1 MAQGGVQAMETMLYT
16 IDHINQQE
24 WWLKD
29 VPLGNMEIFVIRV
42 STFARVLSVHNFQ
55 TSPGLGNLLVCL
67 LPKAENCLCSLNSSG
82 FCQRPYFFK
91 GSGFGIGIRTLLQV
105 ILRMSFP
112 LHKYGF
118 ENHEKCLLCFS
129 RSMNWN
135 RMVFQRKLIKVKGVA
150 ELFFGPIGSRKR
162 KSCSDY
168 KLSQVFQV
176 LF

>member
-1 MAQGGVQAMETMLYT
+1 MIHERNNIKTCGPIMAQGGVQAMETMLYT

-42 STFARVLSVHNFQ
+42 STFAKIRVLSVHNFQ

-91 GSGFGIGIRTLLQV
+91 GSGFGIGIRTLL
-105 ILRMSFP
+105 
-112 LHKYGF
+112 
-118 ENHEKCLLCFS
+118 
-129 RSMNWN
+129 
-135 RMVFQRKLIKVKGVA
+135 
-150 ELFFGPIGSRKR
+150 
-162 KSCSDY
+162 
-168 KLSQVFQV
+168 
-176 LF
+176 